1 MPEPKLP
8 ILQMTKRLVEPP
20 APAPSDQPEGVKL
33 VASAGSAEI
42 ACWVEIQRQALADLP
57 TPVRPPTAADLR
69 RELLE
74 REGWQ
79 AGWLWFAVL
88 PTDEA
93 PASLNSPLAG
103 GIAVGTVGLSIRAGR
118 DTQRAVIHR
127 LAVVPQARRRGIGRL
142 LLATAE
148 QAAWEAGN
156 RQLWLET
163 HARWEAAV
171 ALYRSQDWE
180 EVQFER

>member
-1 MPEPKLP
+1 M
-8 ILQMTKRLVEPP
+8 
-20 APAPSDQPEGVKL
+20 
-33 VASAGSAEI
+33 
-42 ACWVEIQRQALADLP
+42 
-57 TPVRPPTAADLR
+57 
-69 RELLE
+69 
-74 REGWQ
+74 
-79 AGWLWFAVL
+79 
-88 PTDEA
+88 
-93 PASLNSPLAG
+93 
-103 GIAVGTVGLSIRAGR
+103 GTVGLSIRAGR